1 MPLFGEFFA
10 RHPLRA
16 LLAGQP
22 GCPFPRAGTR
32 AWRDLDPD
40 LRAQALGLAD
50 QYRDQPYALLTAGQY
65 MAFVR
70 DGSRRAF
77 EEPYFQRRCKL
88 CAALLGVC
96 AGGDPQDVLQ
106 AADGLWTLCE
116 ETSWVIS
123 AHNDS
128 TPERPLP
135 DPDRPGLDLFAAQT
149 GMILALA
156 CELLRDPL
164 DALTPML
171 RERAWREIDR
181 RVLRPFDTRD
191 DLWWMGLT
199 RRDLNN
205 WTPWIVSNVML
216 CALLVPDGPERLC
229 ARLERGC
236 EMLDRYLAC
245 LPDDGGCD
253 EGAGYWNMAGGAL
266 LDCLE
271 LLALATDGRAVFW
284 DDAKLR
290 RILAFPARAYL
301 GGGWFVNFA
310 DCDARPLLSGER
322 LERAGERTGDDA
334 LRALGRATRGAL
346 ADQFSDTPQLWR
358 ALNLLLHPARTP
370 LPPPAPA
377 GDVYLP
383 DLQLRVRARDGL
395 TLCCKGGHNGESHNH
410 NDVGSFM
417 LYAGDEPLIVDAG
430 NMTYTQKTF
439 SDARYTLWNVR
450 AAWHNVPLIGGC
462 EQQPGRERAA
472 RAVRPTPGG
481 LELDIAPAYGPEA
494 GVKTCLRSLAL
505 EEGATLRLRER
516 IELDAPREVTWVFL
530 LRERPVPAGPG
541 CLCAG
546 RLRLRFDSDLQA
558 RVEERLVDDPRMARC
573 FPGSLYR
580 LTLQAPPAAR
590 HDRTFTAQADARPAP
605 IHNRQEA

>member
-1 MPLFGEFFA
+1 MRCLVWGI
-10 RHPLRA
+10 LRA
-16 LLAGQP
+16 PSAARPARRPARLSLP
-22 GCPFPRAGTR
+22 PRAGEP
-32 AWRDLDPD
+32 AWQALDPD

-77 EEPYFQRRCKL
+77 EDPYFQRRRKL

-106 AADGLWTLCE
+106 AADGLWALCE

-149 GMILALA
+149 GMILALV
-156 CELLRDPL
+156 CELLHDPL

-171 RERAWREIDR
+171 RQRAWREIDR

-199 RRDLNN
+199 RR
-205 WTPWIVSNVML
+205 TSTTGRPWIVSNVML
-216 CALLVPDGPERLC
+216 CALLAPDGPDRLC

-271 LLALATDGRAVFW
+271 LLALATDGRAAFW

-322 LERAGERTGDDA
+322 LERAGELTGDDA

-346 ADQFSDTPQLWR
+346 ADQLADTPQLWR

-377 GDVYLP
+377 RDVYLP
-383 DLQLRVRARDGL
+383 DLQLRVRALDGL

-417 LYAGDEPLIVDAG
+417 LYAG
-430 NMTYTQKTF
+430 T
-439 SDARYTLWNVR
+439 SR
-450 AAWHNVPLIGGC
+450 
-462 EQQPGRERAA
+462 
-472 RAVRPTPGG
+472 
-481 LELDIAPAYGPEA
+481 
-494 GVKTCLRSLAL
+494 
-505 EEGATLRLRER
+505 
-516 IELDAPREVTWVFL
+516 
-530 LRERPVPAGPG
+530 
-541 CLCAG
+541 
-546 RLRLRFDSDLQA
+546 
-558 RVEERLVDDPRMARC
+558 
-573 FPGSLYR
+573 
-580 LTLQAPPAAR
+580 
-590 HDRTFTAQADARPAP
+590 
-605 IHNRQEA
+605 